1 MGFDLYGKNP
11 ENPTGLPKPYLNWSE
26 NVTEE
31 QKEVYFKELEVY
43 EKAVPGDYFRANVWC
58 WRPIWNFVA
67 YHCDDI
73 LNEEDLERGS
83 YNDGHFINKAKA
95 KKLYTRIM
103 SKIKD
108 GTAQRMQERY
118 EKESVKAKAH
128 NDKIDAKIDELKE
141 RVKKETKKNNIVPSD
156 YPPPYKEEWNQLYGT
171 RSWGDSYPFNVEYLK
186 EFAEFSRNSGGFEI
200 C

>member
-141 RVKKETKKNNIVPSD
+141 RVKLEGPWVENGVVRFWHYRPLAYKYFTYESLRPGRVVSD
-156 YPPPYKEEWNQLYGT
+156 TL
-171 RSWGDSYPFNVEYLK
+171 S
-186 EFAEFSRNSGGFEI
+186 
-200 C
+200 